1 MKKVLLVVLVFMLL
15 LPAMALFA
23 GGGGKEK
30 ADEKVMEKTKE
41 AVKEAPKEMKEAEKA
56 PAGPGELRVT
66 FAWPTYI
73 DPSVGSDFSSSSAFV
88 NIYDTL
94 VYPTPDGGVKP
105 HVAESWETSSD
116 GLIWTFHLRKD
127 VKFHDGSPLTAED
140 VVFTMDRITTIGEG
154 YGYMYLGKV
163 QTSEAVDDYTVRF
176 TLSEPYGPF
185 LVTLVRLYI
194 LNKDLVMANI
204 KADGTYGDMG
214 DYAKEWLLTN
224 DAGSGP
230 YKAKDVR
237 LEEYVLM
244 EKFGGYWGYFAPS
257 APDIVKF
264 IGTTEAVTVRTMMS
278 RKELEIGDQWQS
290 VEALNSLDA
299 LEGVEIA
306 TMSYGTMFSFLM
318 HTRKPPTDDVHFRRA
333 LAYAL
338 DYQTVVDKIFPS
350 AILAQGPV
358 APGYPGHWS
367 GFPRSTRDL
376 DKAKAELQKSKYY
389 SKLDEYPVDIHWIA
403 EVPDEEKVALLAMSN
418 FSDIGVKTNVVKVPW
433 LSVVEEMGNQDQSPN
448 VVTVFVAPHYP
459 EAGSILSSRYH
470 SSSAP
475 TWEQN
480 EWLLD
485 PKIDGMIDDA
495 IATIDMDE
503 RYGKYVEIQKIIN
516 DLQPSLHL
524 FEQAQKHPYQAS
536 YVDWPATTGEKIP
549 VMGYDFAANLM
560 SVYPDRK

>member
-1 MKKVLLVVLVFMLL
+1 MKKVLLVVLILLL

-23 GGGGKEK
+23 RGGKDGAEAESEK
-30 ADEKVMEKTKE
+30 AETTEAMKE
-41 AVKEAPKEMKEAEKA
+41 EAPQ
-56 PAGPGELRVT
+56 PGELRVT

-73 DPSVGSDFSSSSAFV
+73 DPAVGSDFSSSSSFV
-88 NIYDTL
+88 NLYDTL
-94 VYPTPDGGVKP
+94 VYPTPEGGVKP
-105 HVAESWETSSD
+105 NVAHNWETSSD
-116 GLIWTFHLRKD
+116 GLTWTFNIRKGI
-127 VKFHDGSPLTAED
+127 KFHDGSELTAED
-140 VVFTMDRITTIGEG
+140 VAFTMDRIIAIGEG
-154 YGYMYLGKV
+154 YGYMFAEKV
-163 QTSEAVDDYTVRF
+163 KNTTAVDDYTVRF
-176 TLSEPYGPF
+176 NLSEPYGPF
-185 LVTLVRLYI
+185 LITLVRLYI

-204 KADGTYGDMG
+204 KADGTYGAMG

-230 YKAKDVR
+230 YKVKDVK

-244 EKFGGYWGYFAPS
+244 EKFDDYWGFFANN
-257 APDIVKF
+257 APDTVKF

-299 LEGVEIA
+299 IAGVEIA
-306 TMSYGTMFSFLM
+306 TMSYGTVFSFMM

-338 DYQTVVDKIFPS
+338 DYQTVVDKIFPG

-358 APGYPGHWS
+358 SPGYPGHWS
-367 GFPRSTRDL
+367 SFPTSERDL
-376 DKAKAELQKSKYY
+376 DKAMEELKKSKYY
-389 SKLDEYPVDIHWIA
+389 DELDKYPVEIHWIA
-403 EVPDEEKVALLAMSN
+403 EVPDEEKVALLALSN

-448 VVTVFVAPHYP
+448 IVTVFVAPHYP
-459 EAGSILSSRYH
+459 EAGSMLSSRYH

-485 PKIDGMIDDA
+485 SKMDKMIDDA

-503 RYGKYVEIQKIIN
+503 RFKKYEEIQMVV
-516 DLQPSLHL
+516 DEQQYSLHL
-524 FEQAQKHPYQAS
+524 FEQAQKHPFQAS
-536 YVDWPATTGEKIP
+536 YIDWPATTGDKIP
-549 VMGYDFAANLM
+549 VMGYDFAANLI
-560 SVYPDRK
+560 SVYPEKK